1 MRRMNRRWH
10 RHAWHLFQVLC
21 LALALC
27 GLAQARNLSAEIE
40 QIEATLRGRPEEAL
54 AALDRLLPVADGAAT
69 IEALLLKGTL
79 LNRTGQAAAA
89 EQVAQ
94 ELDRRAAAAVP
105 PSPAGEPVAAAAASL
120 LRAQMLAR
128 SGPAAR
134 AERLLTAAAAR
145 LPPDTPARLR
155 VRYLDEQ
162 AALKQSLGQL
172 DQAVEL
178 YQSSVLLA
186 DQLATPWLS
195 AAQRGS
201 LAYALLRAHQADRAL
216 LINQEAM
223 QLAVKAGD
231 LLEQSGAMTV
241 DAIIHAALGQTDEE
255 LWASRAAIELARR
268 AGAKRHEVLA
278 TANLADFYLKRADY
292 GTALQLALQALP
304 LAREVK
310 DPSSESVALT
320 NAGLAMIALG
330 RHEAG
335 KALVRQALVLEENAG
350 ALTEMLGIQ
359 EELGHA
365 LEKAGL
371 LTEAWQA
378 LTEHRRLADE
388 VFQRKHQQA
397 VLELQEGFDAD
408 RRQRELDALQVEKA
422 LKEAVLVQR
431 DLEQRLWIAG
441 ITFGVLLLAVAGVLL
456 RRMRHSNAQ
465 LQSSNALLQV
475 ASERDPLT
483 GLANRRQLL
492 AVMERLASAGQ
503 GFDGSM
509 FLIDI
514 DHFKRINDQ
523 HGHAAGDQVLVEI
536 AQRLRQALREQDLTV
551 RWGGEEFLVVVHAMP
566 ADEVEALAQ
575 RLLAA
580 IGREP
585 ILLGQ
590 LPISVSA
597 SIGFATFPLQPL
609 RRALTWEKAID
620 LVDTAMYLAKA
631 HGRNRAYGVRALQDE
646 DGALVTAQPGT
657 LENAWRSGRADLI
670 HLSGPVPAPP

>member
-1 MRRMNRRWH
+1 MTPRCH
-10 RHAWHLFQVLC
+10 RHARHLIQVLG

-27 GLAQARNLSAEIE
+27 GLAQGRNLSAEIE
-40 QIEATLRGRPEEAL
+40 QIESTLRGRPEEAL
-54 AALDRLLPVADGAAT
+54 AALDRLLPMADGAAT

-105 PSPAGEPVAAAAASL
+105 PSPAGDAVAAAAASL
-120 LRAQMLAR
+120 LRVKILAR

-134 AERLLTAAAAR
+134 AERLLAAAAAR
-145 LPPDTPARLR
+145 LPADTPARLR

-172 DQAVEL
+172 DQAVAL
-178 YQSSVLLA
+178 YQSSVSLA

-223 QLAVKAGD
+223 QLAVQAGD

-241 DAIIHAALGQTDEE
+241 DSIIHAALGQTDEE
-255 LWASRAAIELARR
+255 LRAARAAIELARR
-268 AGAKRHEVLA
+268 AGAKRQEVLA

-335 KALVRQALVLEENAG
+335 KALVLEENAG
-350 ALTEMLGIQ
+350 ALTEMLSIQ

-408 RRQRELDALQVEKA
+408 RRQRELDALQVEKG

-441 ITFGVLLLAVAGVLL
+441 IAFGVLLLAVAGVLL

-483 GLANRRQLL
+483 GLANRRHLL
-492 AVMERLASAGQ
+492 AVMDRLASAGQ

-509 FLIDI
+509 LLIDL

-523 HGHAAGDQVLVEI
+523 HGHAAGDQVLVET

-590 LPISVSA
+590 LLISVSA

-646 DGALVTAQPGT
+646 DGALVTAQPST
-657 LENAWRSGRADLI
+657 LENAWRSGRADLT

>member
-1 MRRMNRRWH
+1 
-10 RHAWHLFQVLC
+10 
-21 LALALC
+21 
-27 GLAQARNLSAEIE
+27 
-40 QIEATLRGRPEEAL
+40 
-54 AALDRLLPVADGAAT
+54 
-69 IEALLLKGTL
+69 
-79 LNRTGQAAAA
+79 
-89 EQVAQ
+89 
-94 ELDRRAAAAVP
+94 
-105 PSPAGEPVAAAAASL
+105 
-120 LRAQMLAR
+120 
-128 SGPAAR
+128 
-134 AERLLTAAAAR
+134 
-145 LPPDTPARLR
+145 

-223 QLAVKAGD
+223 QLAVK
-231 LLEQSGAMTV
+231 
-241 DAIIHAALGQTDEE
+241 
-255 LWASRAAIELARR
+255 
-268 AGAKRHEVLA
+268 
-278 TANLADFYLKRADY
+278 
-292 GTALQLALQALP
+292 
-304 LAREVK
+304 
-310 DPSSESVALT
+310 
-320 NAGLAMIALG
+320 
-330 RHEAG
+330 AG

-408 RRQRELDALQVEKA
+408 RRQRELDALLIENG
-422 LKEAVLVQR
+422 LKEAVLLQR
-431 DLEQRLWIAG
+431 DLEQHLWIAG

-456 RRMRHSNAQ
+456 RRMRHINAQ
-465 LQSSNALLQV
+465 LQSSNALLKV

-483 GLANRRQLL
+483 GLANRRHLM
-492 AVMERLASAGQ
+492 AVMERSATAGQ

-509 FLIDI
+509 LLIDI

-523 HGHAAGDQVLVEI
+523 HGHAAGDQVLVET

-551 RWGGEEFLVVVHAMP
+551 RSGGEEFLVVVHAMP

-585 ILLGQ
+585 VLLGQ

-620 LVDTAMYLAKA
+620 RVDTAMYLAKA

>member
-1 MRRMNRRWH
+1 MLRMTPRCH
-10 RHAWHLFQVLC
+10 RHARHLIQVLG

-27 GLAQARNLSAEIE
+27 GLAQGRNLSAEIE
-40 QIEATLRGRPEEAL
+40 QIESTLRGRPEEAL
-54 AALDRLLPVADGAAT
+54 AALDRLLPMADGAAT

-105 PSPAGEPVAAAAASL
+105 PSPAGDAVAAAAASL
-120 LRAQMLAR
+120 LRVKILAR

-134 AERLLTAAAAR
+134 AERLLAAAAAR
-145 LPPDTPARLR
+145 LPADTPARLR

-172 DQAVEL
+172 DQAVAL
-178 YQSSVLLA
+178 YQSSVSLA

-223 QLAVKAGD
+223 QLAVQAGD

-241 DAIIHAALGQTDEE
+241 DSIIHAALGQTDEE
-255 LWASRAAIELARR
+255 LRAARAAIELARR
-268 AGAKRHEVLA
+268 AGAKRQEVLA

-335 KALVRQALVLEENAG
+335 KALVLEENAG
-350 ALTEMLGIQ
+350 ALTEMLSIQ

-408 RRQRELDALQVEKA
+408 RRQRELDALQVEKG

-441 ITFGVLLLAVAGVLL
+441 IAFGVLLLAVAGVLL

-483 GLANRRQLL
+483 GLANRRHLQ
-492 AVMERLASAGQ
+492 AVMDR
-503 GFDGSM
+503 
-509 FLIDI
+509 
-514 DHFKRINDQ
+514 
-523 HGHAAGDQVLVEI
+523 
-536 AQRLRQALREQDLTV
+536 
-551 RWGGEEFLVVVHAMP
+551 
-566 ADEVEALAQ
+566 
-575 RLLAA
+575 
-580 IGREP
+580 
-585 ILLGQ
+585 
-590 LPISVSA
+590 
-597 SIGFATFPLQPL
+597 
-609 RRALTWEKAID
+609 
-620 LVDTAMYLAKA
+620 
-631 HGRNRAYGVRALQDE
+631 
-646 DGALVTAQPGT
+646 
-657 LENAWRSGRADLI
+657 
-670 HLSGPVPAPP
+670 

>member
-1 MRRMNRRWH
+1 MAQVQRRWAERGSENPRWH
-10 RHAWHLFQVLC
+10 RHAWHLIQVQC

-40 QIEATLRGRPEEAL
+40 QIESTLRGRPEEAL
-54 AALDRLLPVADGAAT
+54 AALDRLLPVADGAAS

-79 LNRTGQAAAA
+79 LNRKGQAAAA

-105 PSPAGEPVAAAAASL
+105 PSPAGDPVAAAAASL

-186 DQLATPWLS
+186 DQLAIPWLS

-223 QLAVKAGD
+223 QLAVK
-231 LLEQSGAMTV
+231 
-241 DAIIHAALGQTDEE
+241 
-255 LWASRAAIELARR
+255 
-268 AGAKRHEVLA
+268 
-278 TANLADFYLKRADY
+278 
-292 GTALQLALQALP
+292 
-304 LAREVK
+304 
-310 DPSSESVALT
+310 
-320 NAGLAMIALG
+320 
-330 RHEAG
+330 AG

-408 RRQRELDALQVEKA
+408 RRQRELDALLIENG
-422 LKEAVLVQR
+422 LKEAVLLQR

-456 RRMRHSNAQ
+456 RRMRHINAQ
-465 LQSSNALLQV
+465 LQSSNALLKV

-483 GLANRRQLL
+483 GLANRRHLM
-492 AVMERLASAGQ
+492 AVMERSATAGQ

-509 FLIDI
+509 LLIDI

-523 HGHAAGDQVLVEI
+523 HGHAAGDQVLVET

-585 ILLGQ
+585 VLLGR

-620 LVDTAMYLAKA
+620 RVDTAMYLAKA

-657 LENAWRSGRADLI
+657 LENAWRSGRADLT
-670 HLSGPVPAPP
+670 HLSGPVPAPSAA